1 VPGERAPYYRHD
13 LALVHHRGFSF
24 HAELCAPG
32 IIEVLSE
39 VRAREGLVLE
49 LGCGSGLLTRQLVAT
64 GHRVIATDASPAML
78 DIARELVGDE
88 VDELR
93 QLTLPDDPVPQADAI
108 VAIGHPINYLPD
120 ADAIDR
126 ALVAIAGAVRPGGL
140 VAFDICDLEW
150 GRARQGAANLG
161 RVGPDWAI
169 ITAFSMPS
177 PDRFVR
183 DMTSFVPNDDGSW
196 RRDTEHHENV
206 LVDTARIPQL
216 LKAHGVDANVG
227 RSFGSETLPEG
238 LHVVIGHRPW

>member
-1 VPGERAPYYRHD
+1 MPGERAPYYRHD

-161 RVGPDWAI
+161 RV
-169 ITAFSMPS
+169 
-177 PDRFVR
+177 
-183 DMTSFVPNDDGSW
+183 
-196 RRDTEHHENV
+196 RRRLGDHHCV
-206 LVDTARIPQL
+206 LNA
-216 LKAHGVDANVG
+216 
-227 RSFGSETLPEG
+227 
-238 LHVVIGHRPW
+238 